1 MAHLGAKG
9 LFCVATVSA
18 TLAACAADAGGSGLG
33 TGTNATVAS
42 PIGGTGGSGAGAPHV
57 GTGGASSMT
66 GNFGTQPNTM
76 TPGGGGGIAGS
87 PGVQAPGT
95 GGAPGGVMPPPSS
108 GGMGAPP
115 PGTGGGAAMPPVLVG
130 PDQMLPPV
138 TDYTAMGPFNPTMEI
153 DNTGPD
159 GMYTMY
165 RPTNLDQNGFKFIP
179 TTWGNGITTTPQT
192 YPILLNTIAS
202 HGFVIIASNSTSV
215 TTDLMIAGL
224 DWLIMQNDSGDLA
237 GKLDVDRAACI
248 GYSLGGQASVGCG
261 ATHPKAV
268 VTVAMHPAGGF
279 PAGMKGPLLLF
290 SGLMDDVC
298 VRDSFVQP
306 IYDQSPVPTF
316 FGTLTDGTHFEPP
329 LTGGRELAPM
339 VAWLRLWVF
348 GDQGAKPFF
357 YGADCTLCKGD
368 WTMPES
374 KMLP

>member
-1 MAHLGAKG
+1 MAHLGANG
-9 LFCVATVSA
+9 LFCVVTLSA
-18 TLAACAADAGGSGLG
+18 TLAACAADGGGGSGNG
-33 TGTNATVAS
+33 GNATVAS
-42 PIGGTGGSGAGAPHV
+42 PIGGTGGAGAGMPHV
-57 GTGGASSMT
+57 GTGGASSTT
-66 GNFGTQPNTM
+66 GGFGMQPGTM
-76 TPGGGGGIAGS
+76 TPGGGGVAGTTGMV
-87 PGVQAPGT
+87 PPGT
-95 GGAPGGVMPPPSS
+95 GGAPGVTPPAGS

-115 PGTGGGAAMPPVLVG
+115 AGTGGGSAMPPVLVG

-138 TDYTAMGPFNPTMEI
+138 TDYTAPGPFDPTMEI

-192 YPILLNTIAS
+192 YPVLLNTIAS

-215 TTDLMIAGL
+215 TSDLMIAGL
-224 DWLIMQNDSGDLA
+224 DWLIAQNDSGDLA

-261 ATHPKAV
+261 ATHPKAI

-306 IYDQSPVPTF
+306 IYDQSPVATF

-348 GDQGAKPFF
+348 GDEGAKPFF
-357 YGADCTLCKGD
+357 YGTDCTLCKGD

>member
-1 MAHLGAKG
+1 MAHFGAMRW
-9 LFCVATVSA
+9 FCVATLLA
-18 TLAACAADAGGSGLG
+18 TLSACAADDSGGGSGG
-33 TGTNATVAS
+33 GANATVAS
-42 PIGGTGGSGAGAPHV
+42 PVGGTGGAGAGMMPHV
-57 GTGGASSMT
+57 GTGGSAPISGT
-66 GNFGTQPNTM
+66 GGTLGTM
-76 TPGGGGGIAGS
+76 TPGGGGSAGM
-87 PGVQAPGT
+87 GGTMLAGT
-95 GGAPGGVMPPPSS
+95 GGTPGVMPPP
-108 GGMGAPP
+108 A
-115 PGTGGGAAMPPVLVG
+115 GTGGMMAPPAGTGGMMAPVLVG

-138 TDYTAMGPFNPTMEI
+138 TDYTAPGPFNPTTEV

-165 RPTNLDQNGFKFIP
+165 LPTNLDQNGFKFIP

-202 HGFVIIASNSTSV
+202 HGFVIIASNSTTVSA
-215 TTDLMIAGL
+215 DLMTAGL
-224 DWLIMQNDSGDLA
+224 DWLIAQNDAAGNLQ

-306 IYDQSPVPTF
+306 IFDQSPVPTF
-316 FGTLTDGTHFEPP
+316 FGTLTDGTHYEPP

-348 GDQGAKPFF
+348 GDEGAKPFF